1 MLFISVLLA
10 LTSLL
15 LVINKPFKET
25 INQYGE
31 TYLIQVYI
39 PLDSVPAGK
48 LALYC
53 ALFAVT
59 CAVCITYILDVTTAE
74 TEDMMVYWVIISVTG
89 VLFALI
95 SNAFFAVYLAKKLI
109 EHLDKAALKYEGICK
124 PFSARVGVMVGIAS
138 FYLFL
143 YDMMMRI
150 PALKNGIDNYFLFL
164 GDALHY
170 VAIW

>member
-15 LVINKPFKET
+15 LIINKPFKKR

-31 TYLIQVYI
+31 TYLIPVYI
-39 PLDSVPAGK
+39 PLDNVRAGK

-53 ALFAVT
+53 ALLAAT
-59 CAVCITYILDVTTAE
+59 CAVCITYILDITTAE

-89 VLFALI
+89 VLIALI

-124 PFSARVGVMVGIAS
+124 PFSDRVGVMVGIAS

-150 PALKNGIDNYFLFL
+150 PALKNGIDNFFSFL

-170 VAIW
+170 VVIW